1 MTVYPDF
8 TILINTIKVDKYQ
21 FILFIFLKFKR
32 FAVPA
37 NSTGQCTTTRRCRI
51 FIAELAF
58 NAPIMGNIQ
67 GSPA

>member
-1 MTVYPDF
+1 MTVYPYF
-8 TILINTIKVDKYQ
+8 TVLINTIKVDEYQ
-21 FILFIFLKFKR
+21 FIILVFLKVEC